1 MTEIQQRY
9 LDMLAQLR
17 GKGVTL
23 VPVSKLKPVSDL
35 QELYDVG
42 CRIFGENYVQ
52 ELTEKHEQMP
62 KDIEW
67 HLLGHL
73 QRNKVKYI
81 APFVSLIHSVDSP
94 RLLQEIDKQ
103 AAKNNRIIDCL
114 LQLFIAEE
122 DSKTGM
128 DAEELPEI
136 LLLLPELPNVRVR
149 GLMGIG
155 TFTDDISV
163 TMREF
168 QQLKRIYDEIRQTQV
183 NWDVLSMGM
192 SGDWQ
197 LAVEKGSSMV
207 RVGTSIFGV
216 RV

>member
-9 LDMLAQLR
+9 LDISTQLQN
-17 GKGVTL
+17 KAVTL

-35 QELYDVG
+35 QELYDVE

-52 ELTEKHEQMP
+52 ELTEKYEQMP
-62 KDIEW
+62 KDIQW

-81 APFVSLIHSVDSP
+81 APFVSLIHSVDSL

-103 AAKNNRIIDCL
+103 AKKNNRIIDCL

-122 DSKTGM
+122 DTKTGM

-136 LLLLPELPNVRVR
+136 LALLPELSKVRVR

-155 TFTDDISV
+155 TFTDDIAV
-163 TMREF
+163 TTREF
-168 QQLKRIYDEIRQTQV
+168 QQLKRIYDETRQTQT
-183 NWDVLSMGM
+183 NWDILSMGM

-197 LAVEKGSSMV
+197 LAVEKGSTMV
-207 RVGTSIFGV
+207 RLGTSIFGA
-216 RV
+216 RQ

>member
-168 QQLKRIYDEIRQTQV
+168 QQLKLIYDEIRQTQV